1 MTSRGRGW
9 RSCARRW
16 RRPPAA
22 RCRWRSAPGTT
33 RSMPTPEKKRAAALR
48 YEGTGAP
55 KVVAAGRGLIAEKIM
70 AAAKEAGVPVREDAA
85 LAEALA
91 GLELGREVPEE
102 LWVAVAEALAW
113 AYRLD
118 VKSRDS

>member
-1 MTSRGRGW
+1 
-9 RSCARRW
+9 
-16 RRPPAA
+16 
-22 RCRWRSAPGTT
+22 
-33 RSMPTPEKKRAAALR
+33 MPTPRKKRAAALR

-55 KVVAAGRGLIAEKIM
+55 KVVAAGRGLIAENIL

-118 VKSRDS
+118 VKAR